1 MITFLLV
8 YTSFLTLVIVYGIHH
23 YEDKIKDY
31 RASIGD
37 YKKALD
43 ISKMHSNAQHYTQL
57 QLENQQLRK
66 SIYEL
71 DLDNTMLKQQ
81 LAQSKQALLES
92 RPIQYESSV
101 WQNNM
106 YANQQELETEH
117 KYIKD
122 KE

>member
-1 MITFLLV
+1 
-8 YTSFLTLVIVYGIHH
+8 
-23 YEDKIKDY
+23 
-31 RASIGD
+31 
-37 YKKALD
+37 
-43 ISKMHSNAQHYTQL
+43 MHSNAQHYTQL

-81 LAQSKQALLES
+81 LAQSKQAFLES
-92 RPIQYESSV
+92 RPFQYESSV